1 MAVCQ
6 QSQILPLEFQ
16 NVTDIRHWGFD
27 TKYALEEQCDL
38 SGGLM
43 LRLPHP
49 LLEPCVMTFVGEGL
63 DTPLMAGNSHGS
75 LAEGC
80 NSKRMFKTASVF
92 SCSLKEEIAMCSWA
106 EETVLL

>member
-27 TKYALEEQCDL
+27 TKYALEEQYDF

-49 LLEPCVMTFVGEGL
+49 LGTACDDICWRRIGHT
-63 DTPLMAGNSHGS
+63 THG
-75 LAEGC
+75 
-80 NSKRMFKTASVF
+80 
-92 SCSLKEEIAMCSWA
+92 W
-106 EETVLL
+106 